1 MLLYLVLQD
10 VNYCIRLGFACS
22 TRPHNNR
29 AMLYDFRFVLML
41 VCFSAQI
48 FCRRLARST
57 HKLDFPFSNFGFLV
71 LHSHKRY
78 VMFKCIAVLANQDR
92 ARDPISV
99 AYFNQVAL
107 FSDFNDLFELLGP
120 GFAPYSSSA
129 FYILELSSKNILKT
143 LAVNSMNNFHV
154 VLTHVA
160 HTKPLSR
167 MQSLSVSRG
176 RSKVTKPIFSNSAM
190 RYFKIVCAWRTMGR
204 GKKRE
209 PLSFPSSPACFNFA
223 SSRPVTKT
231 VIRGGETSLQFLVYV
246 SIKVSQ
252 YYNLPH

>member
-1 MLLYLVLQD
+1 MFYQAAQQQNNV
-10 VNYCIRLGFACS
+10 IR
-22 TRPHNNR
+22 
-29 AMLYDFRFVLML
+29 FRFVLML

-57 HKLDFPFSNFGFLV
+57 HKLDFPFSKFGFLV

-120 GFAPYSSSA
+120 GYAPFRSSA
-129 FYILELSSKNILKT
+129 FYILELSSKNIFKT
-143 LAVNSMNNFHV
+143 LAANSMNNFHV

-160 HTKPLSR
+160 
-167 MQSLSVSRG
+167 QSLSVSRG
-176 RSKVTKPIFSNSAM
+176 RSKVTKPIFSNSVM
-190 RYFKIVCAWRTMGR
+190 RYFKRLCAWRTMGR

>member
-29 AMLYDFRFVLML
+29 TMLYDFRFVLML

-78 VMFKCIAVLANQDR
+78 VMFKCIAVLADQDR

-107 FSDFNDLFELLGP
+107 FLILTIYLSYLDQVLLLQQQCLLYIGIKLKKHFKNACCEFYEQFSCRTDACCSYKAFEQNAK
-120 GFAPYSSSA
+120 FVCV
-129 FYILELSSKNILKT
+129 T
-143 LAVNSMNNFHV
+143 
-154 VLTHVA
+154 
-160 HTKPLSR
+160 R
-167 MQSLSVSRG
+167 
-176 RSKVTKPIFSNSAM
+176 KV
-190 RYFKIVCAWRTMGR
+190 
-204 GKKRE
+204 
-209 PLSFPSSPACFNFA
+209 
-223 SSRPVTKT
+223 
-231 VIRGGETSLQFLVYV
+231 
-246 SIKVSQ
+246 
-252 YYNLPH
+252 